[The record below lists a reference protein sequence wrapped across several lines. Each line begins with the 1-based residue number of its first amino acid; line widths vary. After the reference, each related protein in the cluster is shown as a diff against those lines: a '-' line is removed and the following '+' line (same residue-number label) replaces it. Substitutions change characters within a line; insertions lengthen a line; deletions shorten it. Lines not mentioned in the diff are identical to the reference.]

1 MNEARDHGVELVAP
15 VVSPGEAGEVALGM
29 IGAELAVGSGDRALD
44 VAERRVD
51 PFEGR
56 HAGGL
61 PPGAGA
67 DRAMA
72 SDDPVER
79 VPAAQAVGED
89 LASGGQPALGA
100 ARDLALA
107 EALDRDQLD
116 LARPALGAGGDRRH
130 EGRLARRATAPLAA
144 GARAAEVSIVHL
156 HPPRQRRVCLAP
168 RHHRH
173 DLVLHG
179 PGGRL
184 LDPET
189 APQLDRGNPVLRR
202 YDQVDGREPQRQRQL
217 GGVEDRARRGGC
229 LLLAPVALVEAPARQ
244 HTMPA
249 MAAGGADEAVRPA
262 QPGQCRAALLLGAEG
277 FAKRLVAQPAHPRC
291 NLEPHI
297 RDLPRQEHT
306 KNICLPKRSNTDKQV
321 ILCFHIL
328 RSI

>member
-107 EALDRDQLD
+107 EVDPSRKSGGAL
-116 LARPALGAGGDRRH
+116 H
-130 EGRLARRATAPLAA
+130 
-144 GARAAEVSIVHL
+144 HL
-156 HPPRQRRVCLAP
+156 HCFCLEFDGACEVQRRVPTDWIIEPIDVSGYGSFSLA
-168 RHHRH
+168 
-173 DLVLHG
+173 
-179 PGGRL
+179 
-184 LDPET
+184 
-189 APQLDRGNPVLRR
+189 
-202 YDQVDGREPQRQRQL
+202 
-217 GGVEDRARRGGC
+217 
-229 LLLAPVALVEAPARQ
+229 
-244 HTMPA
+244 
-249 MAAGGADEAVRPA
+249 
-262 QPGQCRAALLLGAEG
+262 
-277 FAKRLVAQPAHPRC
+277 
-291 NLEPHI
+291 
-297 RDLPRQEHT
+297 
-306 KNICLPKRSNTDKQV
+306 S
-321 ILCFHIL
+321 
-328 RSI
+328 

>member
-1 MNEARDHGVELVAP
+1 
-15 VVSPGEAGEVALGM
+15 
-29 IGAELAVGSGDRALD
+29 
-44 VAERRVD
+44 
-51 PFEGR
+51 
-56 HAGGL
+56 
-61 PPGAGA
+61 
-67 DRAMA
+67 MA

-189 APQLDRGNPVLRR
+189 APQARPRKSRSSPLRSGGRPRTTASAAAWWRGRSCPPWRMSASCTGSIGRGTGPPAHNAR
-202 YDQVDGREPQRQRQL
+202 DGR
-217 GGVEDRARRGGC
+217 RRGRRSRPASAAGTMPSGT
-229 LLLAPVALVEAPARQ
+229 APRRRRLRETPRRSTRAPA
-244 HTMPA
+244 M
-249 MAAGGADEAVRPA
+249 
-262 QPGQCRAALLLGAEG
+262 QP
-277 FAKRLVAQPAHPRC
+277 
-291 NLEPHI
+291 
-297 RDLPRQEHT
+297 
-306 KNICLPKRSNTDKQV
+306 
-321 ILCFHIL
+321 
-328 RSI
+328 